1 MRLLIFSLFAG
12 YTLLLFLIM
21 FWTTRKT
28 DHKSYFTG
36 NRKSPWFVVAYG
48 MIGSSLSG
56 VSFMS
61 VPGNVINTHFT
72 YFGLVIGFLF
82 GYAVIALVLLP
93 LYYRLNLTSIYSYL
107 GERIGFYA
115 HKTGSFFF
123 IISRLLGSAL
133 RMYIVI
139 FVLQK
144 FIFDAWGIPLWA
156 TTICII
162 GIILLYTFQGGI
174 KTIVWT
180 DILQTSFMLIAL
192 ILTISVLMQDLNL
205 NFDDMMTTFKIQ
217 GISQIFNTD
226 YKADNFFIKQIISG
240 AFIAIAMTGLDQ
252 DMMQKNLSCK
262 SLKDAQK
269 NIFVFCIIL
278 VIMNFIF
285 LCLGGLFIL
294 YAQQKG
300 IDLQTLK
307 PDEIYPYI
315 AFNYLGL
322 IVAICFIIGLISAGY
337 SSADGTL
344 TALTTSI
351 CYDFIQIN
359 QQKYNSKRQ
368 TQIRKITHIS
378 IAVLFLLIIIFFS
391 KYHSKALI
399 NIIYSVA
406 SYTYGPLLGLF
417 AFGLFTK
424 RQLKKEYLVPF
435 ISFFA
440 LFLSFIIHHYSPIL
454 FNGYQIGFELLLING
469 LLTFLGLL
477 LFSQKKESVL

>member
-21 FWTTRKT
+21 FFTTRKA
-28 DHKSYFTG
+28 DNKSYFTG
-36 NRKSPWFVVAYG
+36 NRKSPWLVVAYG

-61 VPGNVINTHFT
+61 VPGDVGNSHFT
-72 YFGLVIGFLF
+72 YLGLVLGFLF
-82 GYAVIALVLLP
+82 GYAAIALVLMP
-93 LYYRLNLTSIYSYL
+93 LYYRLNLTSIYGYL
-107 GERIGFYA
+107 GKRIGFYA

-144 FIFDAWGIPLWA
+144 FIFDPWHIPLWVTA
-156 TTICII
+156 TCII
-162 GIILLYTFQGGI
+162 AIIILYTFQGGI

-180 DILQTSFMLIAL
+180 DTLQTTFMLVALVFTIIAIYEKL
-192 ILTISVLMQDLNL
+192 EL
-205 NFDDMMTTFKIQ
+205 NFSNILAQFKIQ
-217 GISQIFNTD
+217 GISQVFNTD
-226 YKADNFFIKQIISG
+226 YKAGNFFVKQIISG

-269 NIFVFCIIL
+269 NVFVFCIIL
-278 VIMNFIF
+278 VIMNLIF
-285 LCLGGLFIL
+285 LFLGGLLIL
-294 YAQQKG
+294 YAQQQG
-300 IDLQTLK
+300 LDLQTLK
-307 PDEIYPYI
+307 PDEIYPYM
-315 AFNYLGL
+315 AFNYLGPFA
-322 IVAICFIIGLISAGY
+322 AICFIIGLISAGY

-344 TALTTSI
+344 TALTTSV
-351 CYDFIQIN
+351 CYDFIQIDKLSYTTK
-359 QQKYNSKRQ
+359 QQTR
-368 TQIRKITHIS
+368 IRKIVHLCIS
-378 IAVLFLLIIIFFS
+378 GLFLLIIIFFA
-391 KYHSKALI
+391 KFHSKALI
-399 NIIYSVA
+399 NIVYSVA

-424 RQLKKEYLVPF
+424 RVIKKEYLVPL
-435 ISFFA
+435 ISIFA
-440 LFLSFIIHHYSPIL
+440 LFLSFIINHYSPIL

-469 LLTFLGLL
+469 FLTFIGLL
-477 LFSQKKESVL
+477 ILSHKK